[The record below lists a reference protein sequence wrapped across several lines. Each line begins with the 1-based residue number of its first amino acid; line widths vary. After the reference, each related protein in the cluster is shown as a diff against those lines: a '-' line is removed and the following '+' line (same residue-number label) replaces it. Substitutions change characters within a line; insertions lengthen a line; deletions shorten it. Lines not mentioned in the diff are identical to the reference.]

1 MHGEWNIMNMKMIID
16 INKYYYLKGGYIMLQ
31 FIISNLATIIITLLL
46 ITIVS
51 FIIRKMIKDKKQ
63 GKSCCSGGCAG
74 CSKSSCQH

>member
-1 MHGEWNIMNMKMIID
+1 
-16 INKYYYLKGGYIMLQ
+16 MLQ

-63 GKSCCSGGCAG
+63 GKSCCSGDCAG